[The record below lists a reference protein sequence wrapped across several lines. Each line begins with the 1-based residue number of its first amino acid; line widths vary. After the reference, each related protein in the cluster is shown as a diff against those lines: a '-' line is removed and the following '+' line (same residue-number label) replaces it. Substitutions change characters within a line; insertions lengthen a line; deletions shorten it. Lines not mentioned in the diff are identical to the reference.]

1 MSLLVVCEWPVLNIY
16 LGDIDKQFRRVSFCQ
31 LLSSRLD
38 QYRVSA
44 LELVTTLVVL
54 PGFITYKLS
63 NNRPGTLTCNRQ
75 RKTPWFSLRII
86 GAINRD
92 WYCAETHRQGCIG
105 THAGGQYLRP
115 WLFVG
120 RCIQVVHATAS
131 TSSRWV
137 WMLSARRNK
146 MRTFI
151 NELFSLDRLCNIN
164 HGMATWL
171 SIGAA

>member
-44 LELVTTLVVL
+44 LELVTTSVVL

-86 GAINRD
+86 GAVNQG
-92 WYCAETHRQGCIG
+92 WYCGGTHRQGYISAC
-105 THAGGQYLRP
+105 GGEQCMLL
-115 WLFVG
+115 WVLFG
-120 RCIQVVHATAS
+120 RCMHPGIQEVRSMQIYLVGY
-131 TSSRWV
+131 
-137 WMLSARRNK
+137 MLLRFGAGP
-146 MRTFI
+146 FI
-151 NELFSLDRLCNIN
+151 E
-164 HGMATWL
+164 GKV
-171 SIGAA
+171 

>member
-44 LELVTTLVVL
+44 LELVTTSVVL

-86 GAINRD
+86 VAVNQD
-92 WYCAETHRQGCIG
+92 WYCGGTHRRGYISTCGREQCM
-105 THAGGQYLRP
+105 LL
-115 WLFVG
+115 WLLFG
-120 RCIQVVHATAS
+120 RCMRPDMQEVRSMHIYFVRTAQS
-131 TSSRWV
+131 T
-137 WMLSARRNK
+137 LGLGE
-146 MRTFI
+146 I
-151 NELFSLDRLCNIN
+151 ID
-164 HGMATWL
+164 
-171 SIGAA
+171 

>member
-75 RKTPWFSLRII
+75 RKHHDSVFGSLALSIRVGTVEEHI
-86 GAINRD
+86 GRATSALVVESSACSSDYSLADACVQI
-92 WYCAETHRQGCIG
+92 CKK
-105 THAGGQYLRP
+105 
-115 WLFVG
+115 FVA
-120 RCIQVVHATAS
+120 C
-131 TSSRWV
+131 
-137 WMLSARRNK
+137 
-146 MRTFI
+146 TFI
-151 NELFSLDRLCNIN
+151 L
-164 HGMATWL
+164 
-171 SIGAA
+171 